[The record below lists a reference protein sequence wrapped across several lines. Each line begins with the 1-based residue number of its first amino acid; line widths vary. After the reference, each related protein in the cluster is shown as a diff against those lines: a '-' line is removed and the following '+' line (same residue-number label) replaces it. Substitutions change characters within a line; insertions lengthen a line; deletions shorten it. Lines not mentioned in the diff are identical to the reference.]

1 MFFFSVLR
9 RYFARTHTLPAPWS
23 EIMARK
29 NWNTLTEQTLQ
40 CGAAAFAFLKHYKSQ
55 RLAAHHV
62 RLSHGVFSQFVIEH
76 TLIQFEDGPL
86 TLCLGH
92 STWGAL
98 CWPVREW
105 TFGEFTGYAMDGEQ
119 HVDWVHIVNP
129 ERWQVATYQVEVYNE
144 MIFMVI
150 EKFEPLLKRF
160 FGNVRAV
167 QKMPQQDLIL
177 LAEHLVCPPC
187 FGNPGSLKKMPR
199 LDLTI
204 SLLEHIGEGDADWIE
219 KIKNELQKKKLPKM
233 RTRST

>member
-105 TFGEFTGYAMDGEQ
+105 TFGELCHGWWAARWLGSHCQPWEVAGCHLPSRSLQRNDFHGHWKIWAFAQ
-119 HVDWVHIVNP
+119 KILRQCASCP
-129 ERWQVATYQVEVYNE
+129 EDAAAGSHFVGWAFGVPSMFWQSW
-144 MIFMVI
+144 F
-150 EKFEPLLKRF
+150 
-160 FGNVRAV
+160 
-167 QKMPQQDLIL
+167 
-177 LAEHLVCPPC
+177 
-187 FGNPGSLKKMPR
+187 
-199 LDLTI
+199 
-204 SLLEHIGEGDADWIE
+204 LEEDAQAWFD
-219 KIKNELQKKKLPKM
+219 N
-233 RTRST
+233 